1 MLANV
6 REAPRDPGRM
16 GQSFCVESTAAN
28 DVGVPGRSPSL
39 VAQAWALLPQM
50 CAWPPASR
58 PHQSHNDLPRGGTR
72 ECLSVRSRGFFLG
85 LHEAPMRQAL

>member
-50 CAWPPASR
+50 CA
-58 PHQSHNDLPRGGTR
+58 
-72 ECLSVRSRGFFLG
+72 
-85 LHEAPMRQAL
+85 